1 MLNRKRRKAT
11 SHKMRRMASV
21 SLENISKIYPNGV
34 AALRG
39 LNLDI
44 QDGELLVLV
53 GPSGSGKT
61 TALRLIA
68 GLEQPSTGTIRIGGR
83 RVNEVPSRERDV
95 AMVFQRHT
103 LYPHLTV
110 RRNLSFGL
118 ELRRPSLARRL
129 LARLGLVQ
137 PISDGEANRTMGE
150 RIAEA
155 AQFLELQDLLDRRP
169 NQLSGGQQ
177 QRAALGR
184 ALVRRSA
191 VFLLDEPLSN
201 LDVPL
206 RSSLRRQLHLLH
218 RRFPATMIYVTHD
231 PVEAMILADRVA
243 VVDEGVVWQVDQPTA
258 VYEKPGYRRVA
269 AFFGWPSM
277 NLLDGVLSASD
288 NRWGL
293 RVGDTTLPLPGLPQ
307 GDWQPRGGQAL
318 TLGIRPHDLHLSQNE
333 RVGLDDLVM
342 EVRSIEALGNFTL
355 VTLRHGDLELTAQV
369 DGRQRIAAEHPWRV
383 MFDMDR
389 THWFD
394 RGATGRRL
402 AGGRPEG

>member
-1 MLNRKRRKAT
+1 
-11 SHKMRRMASV
+11 MASV

-68 GLEQPSTGTIRIGGR
+68 GLEQPTAGNIRIGER
-83 RVNEVPSRERDV
+83 RVNDVPSRDRDV

-118 ELRRPSLARRL
+118 DLRRPILARRL
-129 LARLGLVQ
+129 LEKLGLCQ
-137 PISDGEANRTMGE
+137 PISDGQAARTTAE

-184 ALVRRSA
+184 ALVRRPA
-191 VFLLDEPLSN
+191 VFLLDEPLSH

-243 VVDEGVVWQVDQPTA
+243 VVDDGVVWQVDRPTA
-258 VYEKPGYRRVA
+258 VYEKPGHRRVA

-288 NRWGL
+288 NSWGL
-293 RVGDTTLPLPGLPQ
+293 RVGQTTLPLPAAPP
-307 GDWQPRGGQAL
+307 GDGQPRDGLAL
-318 TLGIRPHDLHLSQNE
+318 TMGIRPHDLRLAE
-333 RVGLDDLVM
+333 GAGEGFVG
-342 EVRSIEALGNFTL
+342 EVRRLEALGNFTL
-355 VTLRHGDLELTAQV
+355 VTLGHGAVELTAQV
-369 DGRQRIAAEHPWRV
+369 DGRERISAERPWRV
-383 MFDMDR
+383 VFEMER
-389 THWFD
+389 IHWFD
-394 RGATGRRL
+394 RATGRRL

>member
-1 MLNRKRRKAT
+1 
-11 SHKMRRMASV
+11 MASV

-34 AALRG
+34 AALRD

-68 GLEQPSTGTIRIGGR
+68 GLEQPTAGTIRIGER
-83 RVNEVPSRERDV
+83 RINEVPSRDRDL
-95 AMVFQRHT
+95 AMVFQRHA

-110 RRNLSFGL
+110 RRNLLFGL
-118 ELRRPSLARRL
+118 DLRRQSLARRL
-129 LARLGLVQ
+129 LARLGLGK
-137 PISDGEANRTMGE
+137 PDGDENVALATDE
-150 RIAEA
+150 RLAEA
-155 AQFLELQDLLDRRP
+155 AQFLELQELLERKP

-184 ALVRRSA
+184 ALVRRPS
-191 VFLLDEPLSN
+191 VLLLDEPLSH

-243 VVDEGVVWQVDQPTA
+243 VVDEGIVWQVDRPMA
-258 VYEKPGYRRVA
+258 VYEKPRHRRVA
-269 AFFGWPSM
+269 AFFGWPAM

-288 NRWGL
+288 NRWRL
-293 RVGDTTLPLPGLPQ
+293 RVGESLLPLPAAPA
-307 GDWQPRGGQAL
+307 GDWEPHDGQTL
-318 TLGIRPHDLHLSQNE
+318 TLGIRPHDL
-333 RVGLDDLVM
+333 RPTVGDGEGFVG
-342 EVRSIEALGNFTL
+342 EVRRTEALGNFTL
-355 VTLRHGDLELTAQV
+355 VTLGNGAVELTAQV
-369 DGRQRIAAEHPWRV
+369 DGRERISTERRWRV
-383 MFDMDR
+383 ELDMER
-389 THWFD
+389 LHWFD
-394 RGATGRRL
+394 RATGKRL

>member
-1 MLNRKRRKAT
+1 
-11 SHKMRRMASV
+11 MASV

-39 LNLDI
+39 LTLNVA
-44 QDGELLVLV
+44 DGELLVLV

-68 GLEQPSTGTIRIGGR
+68 GLEQPTGGNIRIGER
-83 RVNEVPSRERDV
+83 RVNDVPSRDRDV

-118 ELRRPSLARRL
+118 DLRRPSFVRRL
-129 LARLGLVQ
+129 LARLGVGR
-137 PISDGEANRTMGE
+137 PANDGEATPPKEE

-155 AQFLELQDLLDRRP
+155 AQFLELQDLLDRKP

-184 ALVRRSA
+184 AMVRRPA
-191 VFLLDEPLSN
+191 VFLLDEPLSH

-218 RRFPATMIYVTHD
+218 RRLPATMIYVTHD

-243 VVDEGVVWQVDQPTA
+243 VVDEGVVWQVDRPAA
-258 VYEKPGYRRVA
+258 VYEKPAHRRVA

-277 NLLDGVLSASD
+277 NLLDGVLSASE
-288 NRWGL
+288 NRLGL
-293 RVGDTTLPLPGLPQ
+293 RIGETILPLPADATGRP
-307 GDWQPRGGQAL
+307 GDWQPRLGQAL
-318 TLGIRPHDLHLSQNE
+318 TLGIRPHDLRLSAADGSRSGE
-333 RVGLDDLVM
+333 FVM
-342 EVRSIEALGNFTL
+342 EVRRIEALGSFAL
-355 VTLRHGDLELTAQV
+355 VTLQQGGVELTAQV
-369 DGRQRIAAEHPWRV
+369 DGREIIAADRPWRV
-383 MFDMDR
+383 GFDMDR
-389 THWFD
+389 TYWFE
-394 RGATGRRL
+394 RATGRLL
-402 AGGRPEG
+402 AGSRPDG